1 MAKFTARVQSTGTGI
16 IKIIEDKGDLKKAS
30 QGYDLGVE
38 SSMDRV
44 EWYSNIILLIN
55 CARSFCIVV
64 FRFIVY
70 F

>member
-1 MAKFTARVQSTGTGI
+1 MAKFTARGQSTGTGI

-44 EWYSNIILLIN
+44 EW
-55 CARSFCIVV
+55 
-64 FRFIVY
+64 
-70 F
+70 